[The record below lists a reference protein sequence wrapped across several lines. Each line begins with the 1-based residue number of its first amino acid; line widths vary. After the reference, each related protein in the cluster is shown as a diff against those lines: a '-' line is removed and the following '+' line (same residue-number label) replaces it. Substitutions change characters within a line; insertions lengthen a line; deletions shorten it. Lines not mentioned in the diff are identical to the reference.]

1 MISKNLSKV
10 LISTLGLLVVGCS
23 GASSDI
29 AEEGLKPHYYDD
41 LQPQRCCTIIAH
53 AGGAIDGNAYTN
65 SREAIER
72 NYVYGTRLFEL
83 DFDLTSDG
91 HWVAAHDWPNWKIQ
105 TGYTGQLPPT
115 RADFMSTLR
124 KYKKISWSIEGEYN
138 AVDMAWIDRFL
149 KRHSDAFIVTDMKEL
164 EQFSDFVDAILNSPK
179 RDQFIFQAYS
189 IDDVE
194 LIKNRAP
201 DAKIILTLYR
211 IGYPAELFT
220 NLKEKREDLM
230 GVTVPMSWAYVDS
243 VTERL
248 LETGLP
254 IYLHGAPANINSR
267 GLHTDF
273 AAKGISGF
281 YLD

>member
-1 MISKNLSKV
+1 MKLENLAKAFLSA
-10 LISTLGLLVVGCS
+10 STLLWAGCS
-23 GASSDI
+23 EVSSEK
-29 AEEGLKPHYYDD
+29 AEGLSPHYYAATQSQD
-41 LQPQRCCTIIAH
+41 CCIIIAH

-72 NYVYGTRLFEL
+72 NYTYGTRLFEL

-91 HWVAAHDWPNWKIQ
+91 YWVAAHDWPNWKAQ
-105 TGYTGQLPPT
+105 TGFQGDLPPT
-115 RADFMSTLR
+115 REDYMSTPR

-138 AVDMAWIDRFL
+138 AVDMDWINGFL
-149 KRHSDAFIVTDMKEL
+149 GAHSDAFIVTDMKDL
-164 EQFSDFVDAILNSPK
+164 EKFPEFVETILKSPK

-189 IDDVE
+189 IEDVD
-194 LIKNRAP
+194 LIKSRAAE
-201 DAKIILTLYR
+201 AKIILTMYR
-211 IGYPAELFT
+211 IGYPAALFKS
-220 NLKEKREDLM
+220 LKEKRNDLI

-254 IYLHGAPANINSR
+254 IFLHGAPANINSR
-267 GLHTDF
+267 GLHADF

>member
-1 MISKNLSKV
+1 MLLALGML
-10 LISTLGLLVVGCS
+10 LIGCGGESGTVSTADGL
-23 GASSDI
+23 A
-29 AEEGLKPHYYDD
+29 PFYYSAAH
-41 LQPQRCCTIIAH
+41 PQKCCTIIAH

-72 NYVYGTRLFEL
+72 NYAYGTRLFEL

-91 HWVAAHDWPNWKIQ
+91 HWVAAHDWPNWKNQ
-105 TGYTGQLPPT
+105 TGYKGDLPPS
-115 RADFMSTLR
+115 RDDYMSTPR

-138 AVDMAWIDRFL
+138 AVDMKWLNDFL
-149 KRHSDAFIVTDMKEL
+149 ESHSDAFIVTDMKEL
-164 EQFSDFVDAILNSPK
+164 EQFPEFVDAILKSPR

-189 IDDVE
+189 IEDVD
-194 LIKNRAP
+194 LIKSRAP
-201 DAKIILTLYR
+201 EAKIILTMYR
-211 IGYPAELFT
+211 IGYPDALFIS
-220 NLKEKREDLM
+220 LKEKKSDLM

-267 GLHTDF
+267 GLHADF

>member
-1 MISKNLSKV
+1 MGCQGSVSNDVTELS
-10 LISTLGLLVVGCS
+10 
-23 GASSDI
+23 
-29 AEEGLKPHYYDD
+29 PHYYASF
-41 LQPQRCCTIIAH
+41 QTQKCCTIIAH

-72 NYVYGTRLFEL
+72 NYSYGTRLFEL

-105 TGYTGQLPPT
+105 TGFKGGLPPT
-115 RADFMSTLR
+115 HYDYMSTPR
-124 KYKKISWSIEGEYN
+124 KYKKVSWSIEGEYN
-138 AVDMAWIDRFL
+138 AVDMDWLNKFL
-149 KRHSDAFIVTDMKEL
+149 ERHSDAFIVTDMKEL
-164 EQFSDFVDAILNSPK
+164 EEFSDFVDAILTSPQ

-189 IDDVE
+189 IEDVE
-194 LIKNRAP
+194 LIKSRAA

-211 IGYPAELFT
+211 IGYPAALFT
-220 NLKEKREDLM
+220 SLKEKRSDLM
-230 GVTVPMSWAYVDS
+230 GVTVPMSWANVES

-248 LETGLP
+248 IEIGLP
-254 IYLHGAPANINSR
+254 IFLHGAPANINSR
-267 GLHTDF
+267 GLHADF

>member
-1 MISKNLSKV
+1 MTVLDFWGFSVMISKNLSKV

-29 AEEGLKPHYYDD
+29 AEDGLKPHYYDD

-53 AGGAIDGNAYTN
+53 AG
-65 SREAIER
+65 
-72 NYVYGTRLFEL
+72 FEL

-179 RDQFIFQAYS
+179 QDQFIFQAYS

-267 GLHTDF
+267 GLHADF